1 MLPVQRFAALLAL
14 GASLSIPQLQA
25 AEQPLYNQISLRAEV
40 SREVAHDRMHVT
52 LYSEE
57 QDADPARLAAR
68 ITDSLNRAVARAR
81 TVKPVKI
88 SQGSRHSYPVYDD
101 KGRKVVAWRERAELR
116 LESADFAALAKLSGE
131 LLDNLQMA
139 DMHFSLSADGRKQ
152 HEDQLLE
159 QAVAAFR
166 ARAQLV
172 SEAMG
177 ASGYRLVRLDLDSRG
192 GQRPPLMPMAAM
204 KDMRM
209 AESAPVPQ
217 IEGGN
222 SELEVSASGVIEVQ
236 LNATPASA
244 GVRQAPAVPDAR

>member
-1 MLPVQRFAALLAL
+1 MLPLQRFVALLAL

-25 AEQPLYNQISLRAEV
+25 EEQPRYNLISLRAEV

-52 LYSEE
+52 LYSED
-57 QDADPARLAAR
+57 QHTDPARLAAQ
-68 ITDSLNRAVARAR
+68 ITATLNRAVERAR
-81 TVKPVKI
+81 TIKSVKI

-101 KGRKVVAWRERAELR
+101 KGRKVMAWRERAELR
-116 LESADFAALAKLSGE
+116 LESADFAALAKLSSE
-131 LLDNLQMA
+131 LLDELQMA
-139 DMHFSLSADGRKQ
+139 EMHFSLSTDGRKR

-159 QAVAAFR
+159 QAVAAFKAR
-166 ARAQLV
+166 ARLV

-192 GQRPPLMPMAAM
+192 GQRPPVMPMAAM

-222 SELEVSASGVIEVQ
+222 SELEVSASGVIEIQ

>member
-1 MLPVQRFAALLAL
+1 MLPMQRFAALLAL
-14 GASLSIPQLQA
+14 GASLNALPVQA
-25 AEQPLYNQISLRAEV
+25 EEEPRYNQISLRAEV

-52 LYSEE
+52 LYREE
-57 QDADPARLAAR
+57 QDADPAKLAAQV
-68 ITDSLNRAVARAR
+68 TASLNRALERAR
-81 TVKPVKI
+81 TVKTVNLGL
-88 SQGSRHSYPVYDD
+88 GSRQSYPVYDD

-131 LLDNLQMA
+131 LLDELQVA
-139 DMHFSLSADGRKQ
+139 DMHFSLSDDSRKV
-152 HEDQLLE
+152 HEDQLLK
-159 QAVAAFR
+159 QAVAAFK

-177 ASGYRLVRLDLDSRG
+177 ASAYKLVRLDLNSNG
-192 GQRPPLMPMAAM
+192 GGRPPMPMAAM

-222 SELEVSASGVIEVQ
+222 SELEVNASGVIEVQ
-236 LNATPASA
+236 LP
-244 GVRQAPAVPDAR
+244 